1 MKKRRKEKERVI
13 EMLATKVM
21 GWEKHEVELDL
32 TDGGTQKFFDSWRLN
47 GREVAVQ
54 WNPLQSIADAW
65 MVVEKL
71 FIAVVP
77 QSPKRRMICDSMPQ
91 KAICQVA
98 MRNYCLT
105 KR

>member
-1 MKKRRKEKERVI
+1 MTI
-13 EMLATKVM
+13 APSKVM

-77 QSPKRRMICDSMPQ
+77 QSPNAPDD
-91 KAICQVA
+91 
-98 MRNYCLT
+98 MRFHAT
-105 KR
+105 KSHLPSCHEKLLLNKTVTQLNREGSL